1 MNGLRQLRDATGA
14 HQVGWRSPTVDD
26 NDANQMPNKR
36 VVVVRLIAIC
46 VSVAVEAIIYKW
58 RALFVGELALEGEWK
73 LSA

>member
-1 MNGLRQLRDATGA
+1 
-14 HQVGWRSPTVDD
+14 
-26 NDANQMPNKR
+26 MPNKR